1 MDTLP
6 IPGAGGQTAPTGMAS
21 TLGGRWGHGDRHRT
35 RPPTQPDT
43 AVQLHTQADAHGVVS
58 DGDEAH
64 KAGDEGWLQVLE
76 DNVVGVG
83 VSIQHLE
90 REEHGGDGQE
100 EPPHPPSN
108 AALAR
113 LLTCF
118 PCRFLQEIQRV
129 PSRL

>member
-1 MDTLP
+1 MDTPP
-6 IPGAGGQTAPTGMAS
+6 ILGAAGQTAPTRMAS
-21 TLGGRWGHGDRHRT
+21 TPGWALWGHGDRT
-35 RPPTQPDT
+35 TPPTQPDT
-43 AVQLHTQADAHGVVS
+43 AVQLHTKADIHGVVS
-58 DGDEAH
+58 DGEEAD
-64 KAGDEGWLQVLE
+64 KAGDQGRLQVLE

-90 REEHGGDGQE
+90 REKHGGDGQE

-108 AALAR
+108 AAPTC

-118 PCRFLQEIQRV
+118 PCRFLQDIQRV